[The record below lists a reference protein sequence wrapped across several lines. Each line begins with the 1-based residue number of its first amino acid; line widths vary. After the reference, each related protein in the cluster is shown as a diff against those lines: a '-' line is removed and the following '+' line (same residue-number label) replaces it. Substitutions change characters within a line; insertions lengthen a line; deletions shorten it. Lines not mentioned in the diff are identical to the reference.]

1 MVRIPVTGD
10 DPTPD
15 IVIAGRRDLS
25 FRTQTLQVAVN
36 NQRDH
41 QPRTVRRSTHTPGM
55 IDRLEL
61 RQVEF
66 IHDFHD
72 TPHQMILREQVTRIH
87 REQADLVTTVTVE
100 PRTRHTRFYPKSL
113 GERPRNTQT
122 SRGKPWQELQTE
134 SQLEP
139 PENLHRR
146 RHDTIQPSDDTIPNP
161 PGRPDPR
168 AGLQRGSPRH
178 PTDPH

>member
-1 MVRIPVTGD
+1 MCI
-10 DPTPD
+10 
-15 IVIAGRRDLS
+15 RDS
-25 FRTQTLQVAVN
+25 

-87 REQADLVTTVTVE
+87 REQEDLVTTVTVE
-100 PRTRHTRFYPKSL
+100 PRTRHTRFYQKSPE
-113 GERPRNTQT
+113 ERPRNTQNIPRKT
-122 SRGKPWQELQTE
+122 LARIADGITTGATGKP
-134 SQLEP
+134 SPAP
-139 PENLHRR
+139 P
-146 RHDTIQPSDDTIPNP
+146 RHDPAQRRQDPEPARPTGSQSRAPAGLP
-161 PGRPDPR
+161 PGTRPTR
-168 AGLQRGSPRH
+168 RVG
-178 PTDPH
+178 